1 MPVTSDSHAYR
12 ACLLWFPDANSDQ
25 IHFEADGLL
34 VTTRSA
40 DGVSRI
46 SAIGDYRDLHEAHA
60 QVPLTD
66 WRGRWIA
73 PGFVDMHIHYAQ
85 TDVIAS
91 PADGL
96 LPWLNHYTFPQET
109 RFADPAHAAAVAAF
123 FFDELMRHGVT
134 TALAFATAHTA
145 SVDAFFNEAQRRH
158 LRMISGRVL
167 QDRHSPDGLRDASAA
182 QSLYETEALIK
193 RWHGVDRLGYAI
205 TPRFAPTS
213 SEAQLRGAGELAAA
227 HTDVW
232 VQTHVAENA
241 DEIKWVAELFPQ
253 ARSYLGVY
261 EDMGLL
267 RERSVYAHCLHLDAN
282 DRDLMAERGA
292 AAAVCPTSNLFLDSG
307 FFDFSLAQSHQLL
320 HALAS
325 DVGGGTSFS
334 PFHTMHAAYTVA
346 RQSAGKSGRSLSAQ
360 HLWWLHTAGAAKALG
375 LGGVIGNLNVGC
387 DADFIVL
394 NPQATPLLARRIAA
408 AESLQEQL
416 FAMVV
421 LGDDR
426 LVERV
431 VVNGNRHLWMN
442 HIANNI

>member
-25 IHFEADGLL
+25 IRFEADGLL
-34 VTTRSA
+34 VTTRGA

-46 SAIGDYRDLHEAHA
+46 SAIGDYRALQAAHA
-60 QVPLTD
+60 HLPTTD

-73 PGFVDMHIHYAQ
+73 PGFVDTHIHYAQ

-109 RFADPAHAAAVAAF
+109 RFADPVHAQTVAAF

-134 TALAFATAHTA
+134 TALAFATAHSA

-167 QDRHSPDGLRDASAA
+167 QDRHSPDGLRDVSAA

-193 RWHGVDRLGYAI
+193 RWHNVDRLGYAI

-213 SEAQLRGAGELAAA
+213 SEEQLRGAGELAAA
-227 HTDVW
+227 HPDVW
-232 VQTHVAENA
+232 VQSHVAENV
-241 DEIKWVAELFPQ
+241 DEIAWVAELFPQ

-292 AAAVCPTSNLFLDSG
+292 AAAACPTSNLFLDSG

-346 RQSAGKSGRSLSAQ
+346 RQSVGQSGRSLSAQ

-375 LGGVIGNLNVGC
+375 LAGVIGNLTVGC
-387 DADFIVL
+387 DADFIAL
-394 NPQATPLLARRIAA
+394 NPQATPLLSRRMAA
-408 AESLQEQL
+408 AESLQEQM

-431 VVNGNRHLWMN
+431 VVNGTLV
-442 HIANNI
+442 

>member
-34 VTTRSA
+34 VTTRGA

-46 SAIGDYRDLHEAHA
+46 SAIGDYRSLQAAHA
-60 QVPLTD
+60 HLPLTD

-73 PGFVDMHIHYAQ
+73 PGFVDTHIHYAQ

-96 LPWLNHYTFPQET
+96 LPWLNNYTFPQET

-134 TALAFATAHTA
+134 TALAFATAHSV
-145 SVDAFFNEAQRRH
+145 SVDAFFNEAQRRQ

-182 QSLYETEALIK
+182 QSLYETEELIK

-267 RERSVYAHCLHLDAN
+267 RQRSVYAHCLHLDAN
-282 DRDLMAERGA
+282 DRDLMAECGA
-292 AAAVCPTSNLFLDSG
+292 AASVCPTSNLFLDSG

-346 RQSAGKSGRSLSAQ
+346 RQSQGKTGRSLSAQ
-360 HLWWLHTAGAAKALG
+360 HLWWLHTAGAAKALD
-375 LGGVIGNLNVGC
+375 LNGVIGNLTVGC

-394 NPQATPLLARRIAA
+394 NPHATPLLSRRIAA
-408 AESLQEQL
+408 ADSLQEQL

-431 VVNGNRHLWMN
+431 VVNGNRHLCMN
-442 HIANNI
+442 QIANNL

>member
-1 MPVTSDSHAYR
+1 MQAVSDSHAYR
-12 ACLLWFPDANSDQ
+12 ASLLWFPDPDSDQ
-25 IHFEADGLL
+25 IHFETDGLL
-34 VTTRSA
+34 VTTRGA
-40 DGVSRI
+40 DGVARI
-46 SAIGDYRDLHEAHA
+46 SAIGDHRTLETAHA
-60 QVPLTD
+60 HLPLTD
-66 WRGRWIA
+66 WRGHWIA
-73 PGFVDMHIHYAQ
+73 PGFVDTHIHYAQ

-96 LPWLNHYTFPQET
+96 LPWLNNYTFPQET
-109 RFADPAHAAAVAAF
+109 RFADPAHASAVAAF

-134 TALAFATAHTA
+134 TAHSA
-145 SVDAFFNEAQRRH
+145 SVDAFFTQAQGRH

-167 QDRHSPDGLRDASAA
+167 QDRHSPDGLRDSSAT
-182 QSLYETEALIK
+182 QSLYETEALIA

-227 HTDVW
+227 HPDVW
-232 VQTHVAENA
+232 VQSRVAENA
-241 DEIKWVAELFPQ
+241 DEIRWVAKLFPH

-292 AAAVCPTSNLFLDSG
+292 AGAVCPTSNLFLDSG

-346 RQSAGKSGRSLSAQ
+346 RQSVGQNGRSLSAQ

-375 LGGVIGNLNVGC
+375 LSGVTGNLNAGC
-387 DADFIVL
+387 EADFIVL
-394 NPQATPLLARRIAA
+394 NPQATPLLSRRIAA
-408 AESLQEQL
+408 ADSLQEQQ
-416 FAMVV
+416 FAMIV

-426 LVERV
+426 LVEHV
-431 VVNGNRHLWMN
+431 VVDGHVLEVHASHSN
-442 HIANNI
+442 

>member
-1 MPVTSDSHAYR
+1 MQATNDSHAYR
-12 ACLLWFPDANSDQ
+12 ASLLWFPNPDSDQ

-34 VTTRSA
+34 VTTRGA
-40 DGVSRI
+40 DGVARI
-46 SAIGDYRDLHEAHA
+46 SAIGDYHALQTAHA
-60 QVPLTD
+60 HLPLTD

-73 PGFVDMHIHYAQ
+73 PGFVDTHIHYAQ

-96 LPWLNHYTFPQET
+96 LPWLNNYTFPQET
-109 RFADPAHAAAVAAF
+109 RFADPAHASAVAAF

-158 LRMISGRVL
+158 VRMISGRVL
-167 QDRHSPDGLRDASAA
+167 QDRYSPDGLRDESAA
-182 QSLYETEALIK
+182 QSLYETEALIQ

-241 DEIKWVAELFPQ
+241 DEIAWVAELFPQ
-253 ARSYLGVY
+253 ARSYLSVY

-267 RERSVYAHCLHLDAN
+267 RERAVYAHCLHLDAN

-307 FFDFSLAQSHQLL
+307 LFDFTLAQSHHLL

-346 RQSAGKSGRSLSAQ
+346 RQSLGKGVAQTGRSLSAQ

-375 LGGVIGNLNVGC
+375 LGGVIGNLNTGC
-387 DADFIVL
+387 EADFIVL
-394 NPQATPLLARRIAA
+394 NPQATPLLSRRIAA

-426 LVERV
+426 LVDKV
-431 VVNGNRHLWMN
+431 VVDGRIVDSN
-442 HIANNI
+442 